1 MIRFKLIPAI
11 LLICLTAMAIIQ
23 IGGCANIVPPSGGPR
38 DSIPPYA
45 VYAKPKDS
53 STNIAPKEILI
64 SFNEYIT
71 TNAIQEQLI
80 VSPNIKNNPLV
91 DQRLNMVRIRLSD
104 SLNANTT
111 YSLQFGNALRD
122 VNEGNIA
129 QNFTYVFS
137 TGDYIDTGKLYG
149 KVQIAETGLV
159 DSSLIAVLHPI
170 DNDSAIF
177 KDKPAYYTRING
189 QGIFEFNFLP
199 SKDFNIYI
207 LPNDYNKRYDDSTK
221 LFAFLNN
228 TVHPTKTN
236 DSIQLYAFEAS
247 PKKEKKSAS
256 NSSVKNA
263 KKQAPVLKY
272 SSNLEGNEKDIL
284 SSLTLNFET
293 PIRLNDSFKIGITD
307 TNLIKLETA
316 QVMVNK
322 QNKQQVEIEFPW
334 EANTDYKLVLPQKS
348 IQDSLSNF
356 LVKADTIRFKTKP
369 ESSYGTAI
377 LRVNGFQQ
385 FEQPVLLLIQD
396 QKVKFSYPI
405 TQNVLR
411 IPLLPPGDYQLK
423 LLMDVNQNG
432 RWDTGKFMGK
442 KLQPELV
449 RNLNLNLNIR
459 VNWDNEMNLILKP

>member
-1 MIRFKLIPAI
+1 
-11 LLICLTAMAIIQ
+11 MAIIQ
-23 IGGCANIVPPSGGPR
+23 MGGCANIVPPSGGPR

-71 TNAIQEQLI
+71 TNALQEQLI

-122 VNEGNIA
+122 VNEGNIV
-129 QNFTYVFS
+129 QNYTYVFS
-137 TGDYIDTGKLYG
+137 TGNQIDTGKLFG
-149 KVQIAETGLV
+149 KVQIAETGMV
-159 DSSLIAVLHPI
+159 DSSLVAVLHPI
-170 DNDSAIF
+170 ENDSAIF
-177 KDKPAYYTRING
+177 KDKPNYYTRING
-189 QGIFEFNFLP
+189 QGIFEFKFLP
-199 SKDFNIYI
+199 ATNFNIYI
-207 LPNDYNKRYDDSTK
+207 VPNDYSKRYDDSTK
-221 LFAFLNN
+221 LFAFLDRSVN
-228 TVHPTKTN
+228 PTQTN

-247 PKKEKKSAS
+247 PKKEKKALSTVGA
-256 NSSVKNA
+256 KNA
-263 KKQAPVLKY
+263 KKQSPLLKY

-284 SSLTLNFET
+284 NPLILNFET
-293 PIRLNDSFKIGITD
+293 PIRLNDSFTIRITD
-307 TNLIKLETA
+307 TNLVTKEGAVTA
-316 QVMVNK
+316 INA
-322 QNKQQVEIEFPW
+322 QNKQQVDIDFPW

-348 IQDSLSNF
+348 IMDSLSNF

-369 ESSYGTAI
+369 ESSYGSAI
-377 LRVNGFQQ
+377 LRINGFQE
-385 FEQPVLLLIQD
+385 FEHPVLFLIQD

-405 TQNVLR
+405 TQNLLR
-411 IPLLPPGDYQLK
+411 IDLLPPGDYQLK
-423 LLMDVNQNG
+423 LLSDANQNG

-449 RNLNLNLNIR
+449 RNLKLILNIKS
-459 VNWDNEMNLILKP
+459 NWDNEMNLILKP

>member
-1 MIRFKLIPAI
+1 
-11 LLICLTAMAIIQ
+11 MAIIQ

-104 SLNANTT
+104 SLNSNTT

-199 SKDFNIYI
+199 SKDFNVYI

-423 LLMDVNQNG
+423 LLMDINQNG

-442 KLQPELV
+442 KRQPELV

>member
-1 MIRFKLIPAI
+1 MIRSKLIPTI
-11 LLICLTAMAIIQ
+11 LLCCLTAMAIIQ
-23 IGGCANIVPPSGGPR
+23 MGGCANIVPPSGGPR

-71 TNAIQEQLI
+71 TNALQEQLI

-122 VNEGNIA
+122 VNEGNIV
-129 QNFTYVFS
+129 QNYTYVFS
-137 TGDYIDTGKLYG
+137 TGNQIDTGKLFG
-149 KVQIAETGLV
+149 KVQIAETGMV
-159 DSSLIAVLHPI
+159 DSSLVAVLHPI
-170 DNDSAIF
+170 ENDSAIF
-177 KDKPAYYTRING
+177 KDKPNYYTRING
-189 QGIFEFNFLP
+189 QGIFEFKFLP
-199 SKDFNIYI
+199 ATNFNIYI
-207 LPNDYNKRYDDSTK
+207 VPNDYSKRYDDSTK
-221 LFAFLNN
+221 LFAFLDRSVN
-228 TVHPTKTN
+228 PMQTN

-247 PKKEKKSAS
+247 PKKEKKALSTVGA
-256 NSSVKNA
+256 KNA
-263 KKQAPVLKY
+263 KKQSSLLKY

-284 SSLTLNFET
+284 NPLILNFET
-293 PIRLNDSFKIGITD
+293 PIRLNDSFTIRITD
-307 TNLIKLETA
+307 TNLVTKEGAVTA
-316 QVMVNK
+316 INA
-322 QNKQQVEIEFPW
+322 QNKQQVDIDFPW

-348 IQDSLSNF
+348 IMDSLSNF

-369 ESSYGTAI
+369 ESSYGSAI
-377 LRVNGFQQ
+377 LRINGFQE
-385 FEQPVLLLIQD
+385 FEHPVLLLIQD

-405 TQNVLR
+405 TQNLLR
-411 IPLLPPGDYQLK
+411 IDLLPPGDYQLK
-423 LLMDVNQNG
+423 LLSDANQNG

-449 RNLNLNLNIR
+449 RNLKLILNIKS
-459 VNWDNEMNLILKP
+459 NWDNEMNLILKP

>member
-1 MIRFKLIPAI
+1 MALIQ
-11 LLICLTAMAIIQ
+11 M
-23 IGGCANIVPPSGGPR
+23 GGCANIVPPSGGPR

-71 TNAIQEQLI
+71 TNALQEQLI

-122 VNEGNIA
+122 VNEGNIV
-129 QNFTYVFS
+129 QNYTYVFS
-137 TGDYIDTGKLYG
+137 TGNQIDTGKLFG

-170 DNDSAIF
+170 EKDSAIY
-177 KDKPAYYTRING
+177 KDKPTYYSRING
-189 QGIFEFNFLP
+189 QGIFEFKFLP
-199 SKDFNIYI
+199 ASDFNIYI
-207 LPNDYNKRYDDSTK
+207 VPNDFSKRYDDSTK
-221 LFAFLNN
+221 LFAFLDRS
-228 TVHPTKTN
+228 VAATKTK

-247 PKKEKKSAS
+247 PKKEKKLATAIGS
-256 NSSVKNA
+256 KNA
-263 KKQAPVLKY
+263 KKQSPLLKY
-272 SSNLEGNEKDIL
+272 SSNLENNEKDIL
-284 SSLTLNFET
+284 SPLTLNFET
-293 PIRLNDSFKIGITD
+293 PISLNDSFIIQITD
-307 TNLIKLETA
+307 TNLVKKEAAVLAINA
-316 QVMVNK
+316 
-322 QNKQQVEIEFPW
+322 QNKQQVTIDFPW
-334 EANTDYKLVLPQKS
+334 EAGTDYKLVLPQKS

-356 LVKADTIRFKTKP
+356 LVKADTLRFKTKP

-377 LRVNGFQQ
+377 LRINGFQQ
-385 FEQPVLLLIQD
+385 FEHPVLLLIQD

-405 TQNVLR
+405 TQNLLR
-411 IPLLPPGDYQLK
+411 IDLLPPGDYQLK
-423 LLMDVNQNG
+423 LLSDANQNG
-432 RWDTGKFMGK
+432 RWDTGKFIGK

-449 RNLNLNLNIR
+449 RNLNLILNIR
-459 VNWDNEMNLILKP
+459 AKWDNEMNLILKP

>member
-1 MIRFKLIPAI
+1 MTRLKLIPAI
-11 LLICLTAMAIIQ
+11 LLCCLTAMALIQ
-23 IGGCANIVPPSGGPR
+23 MGGCANIVPPSGGPR

-53 STNIAPKEILI
+53 TTNIAPKEILI

-71 TNAIQEQLI
+71 SNAIQEQLI

-137 TGDYIDTGKLYG
+137 TGDQIDTGKLFG
-149 KVQIAETGLV
+149 KVQIAETGMV
-159 DSSLIAVLHPI
+159 DSTLIAVLHPI
-170 DNDSAIF
+170 GNDSAIY
-177 KDKPAYYTRING
+177 KDKPNYYTRING
-189 QGIFEFNFLP
+189 QGVFEFNYLP

-207 LPNDYNKRYDDSTK
+207 LPNDYNKKYDDSTK
-221 LFAFLNN
+221 LFAFLNQS
-228 TVHPTKTN
+228 VHPMQNT

-247 PKKEKKSAS
+247 PKKEKKVAS
-256 NSSVKNA
+256 TVAAKNA
-263 KKQAPVLKY
+263 KKQAIVLKY
-272 SSNLEGNEKDIL
+272 SSNLEGKEKDIL
-284 SSLTLNFET
+284 SPLILNFET
-293 PIRLNDSFKIGITD
+293 PIRLNDSFTIRITD
-307 TNLIKLETA
+307 TNLVQKEGAVPAINA
-316 QVMVNK
+316 
-322 QNKQQVEIEFPW
+322 QNKQQVDIDFPW

-348 IQDSLSNF
+348 IKDSLSNF
-356 LVKADTIRFKTKP
+356 LVKSDTIRFKTKP
-369 ESSYGTAI
+369 ETSYGTAI
-377 LRVNGFQQ
+377 LRINGFQQ
-385 FEQPVLLLIQD
+385 FEHPVLLLMQD

-405 TQNVLR
+405 TQNILR

-423 LLMDVNQNG
+423 LLSDANQNG

-449 RNLNLNLNIR
+449 RNLKLILNIKS
-459 VNWDNEMNLILKP
+459 NWDNEMNLILKP

>member
-1 MIRFKLIPAI
+1 MTRFKLIPAI
-11 LLICLTAMAIIQ
+11 LLISLTAMALIQ

-53 STNIAPKEILI
+53 SIGIAPKEILI

-71 TNAIQEQLI
+71 TNALQEQLI

-111 YSLQFGNALRD
+111 YSFQFGNAIRD
-122 VNEGNIA
+122 VNEGNII
-129 QNFTYVFS
+129 QNYTYVFS
-137 TGDYIDTGKLYG
+137 TGAQIDTGKLYG

-159 DSSLIAVLHPI
+159 DSSLVAVLHPI
-170 DNDSAIF
+170 YNDSAIF
-177 KDKPAYYTRING
+177 KDKPNYYTRING
-189 QGIFEFNFLP
+189 KGIFEFKFLP
-199 SKDFNIYI
+199 AINFNIYI
-207 LPNDYNKRYDDSTK
+207 VPNDYTKRYDDSTK
-221 LFAFLNN
+221 LFAFLNS
-228 TVHPTKTN
+228 TVTPARTK

-247 PKKEKKSAS
+247 PKKEKKLATTIGA
-256 NSSVKNA
+256 KNT
-263 KKQAPVLKY
+263 KKQSPVLKY
-272 SSNLEGNEKDIL
+272 SSNLEGNEKDFL
-284 SSLTLNFET
+284 SPLILNFET
-293 PIRLNDSFKIGITD
+293 VIQLNDSFKIGITD
-307 TNLIKLETA
+307 TNLVQQAGATVL
-316 QVMVNK
+316 VNT
-322 QNKQQVEIEFPW
+322 QNKQQVAIDFPW
-334 EANTDYKLVLPQKS
+334 EAGTDYKLVLPQKS

-356 LVKADTIRFKTKP
+356 LVKADTLRFKTKP

-377 LRVNGFQQ
+377 LRINGFQQ

-405 TQNVLR
+405 TQNLLR

-423 LLMDVNQNG
+423 LLMDANQNG
-432 RWDTGKFMGK
+432 RWDTGQFMGK

-449 RNLNLNLNIR
+449 RNLNLILNIR
-459 VNWDNEMNLILKP
+459 ANWDNEMNLILKP

>member
-1 MIRFKLIPAI
+1 
-11 LLICLTAMAIIQ
+11 MAIIQ
-23 IGGCANIVPPSGGPR
+23 MGGCANIVPPSGGPR

-71 TNAIQEQLI
+71 TNALQEQLI

-122 VNEGNIA
+122 VNEGNIV
-129 QNFTYVFS
+129 QNYTYVFS
-137 TGDYIDTGKLYG
+137 TGDQIDTGKLFG
-149 KVQIAETGLV
+149 KVQIAETGMV
-159 DSSLIAVLHPI
+159 DSTLIAVLHPI

-177 KDKPAYYTRING
+177 KDKPTYYTRING
-189 QGIFEFNFLP
+189 KGIFEFKYLP
-199 SKDFNIYI
+199 AKDFNIYI

-221 LFAFLNN
+221 LFAFLDHS
-228 TVHPTKTN
+228 VDPTKTK
-236 DSIQLYAFEAS
+236 DSIQLYAFEAA
-247 PKKEKKSAS
+247 PKKEKKLATIAGA
-256 NSSVKNA
+256 KNA
-263 KKQAPVLKY
+263 KKQSPLLKY

-284 SSLTLNFET
+284 SPLTLNFET
-293 PIRLNDSFKIGITD
+293 PIRLNDSFTIRITD
-307 TNLIKLETA
+307 TNLVTKEGAVTA
-316 QVMVNK
+316 IHA
-322 QNKQQVEIEFPW
+322 QNKQQVELEFPW

-348 IQDSLSNF
+348 IIDSLSNF

-369 ESSYGTAI
+369 ESSYGSVI
-377 LRVNGFQQ
+377 LRINGFQA
-385 FEQPVLLLIQD
+385 FEHPVLLLIQD

-405 TQNVLR
+405 TQNLLR
-411 IPLLPPGDYQLK
+411 IDLLPPGDYQLK
-423 LLMDVNQNG
+423 LLTDANQNG

-449 RNLNLNLNIR
+449 RNLKLILNIKS
-459 VNWDNEMNLILKP
+459 NWDNEMNLILKP

>member
-1 MIRFKLIPAI
+1 MALIQ
-11 LLICLTAMAIIQ
+11 M
-23 IGGCANIVPPSGGPR
+23 GGCANIVPPSGGPR

-71 TNAIQEQLI
+71 TNALQEQLI

-122 VNEGNIA
+122 VNEGNIV
-129 QNFTYVFS
+129 QNYTYVFS
-137 TGDYIDTGKLYG
+137 TGNQIDTGKLFG

-170 DNDSAIF
+170 EKDSAIY
-177 KDKPAYYTRING
+177 KDKPTYYSRING
-189 QGIFEFNFLP
+189 QGIFEFKFLP
-199 SKDFNIYI
+199 ASDFNIYI
-207 LPNDYNKRYDDSTK
+207 VPNDFSKRYDDSTK
-221 LFAFLNN
+221 LFAFLDRS
-228 TVHPTKTN
+228 VAATKTK

-247 PKKEKKSAS
+247 PKKEKKLATTIGS
-256 NSSVKNA
+256 KNA
-263 KKQAPVLKY
+263 KKQSPLLKY
-272 SSNLEGNEKDIL
+272 SSNLENNEKDIL
-284 SSLTLNFET
+284 SPLTLNFET
-293 PIRLNDSFKIGITD
+293 PISLNDSFTIQITD
-307 TNLIKLETA
+307 TNLVKKEAAVLAI
-316 QVMVNK
+316 NP
-322 QNKQQVEIEFPW
+322 QNKQQVEIDFPW
-334 EANTDYKLVLPQKS
+334 EADTDYKLILPQKS
-348 IQDSLSNF
+348 IKDSLSNF
-356 LVKADTIRFKTKP
+356 LVKADTLRFKTKP

-377 LRVNGFQQ
+377 LRINGFQQ

-405 TQNVLR
+405 TQNLMR
-411 IPLLPPGDYQLK
+411 IDLLPPGDYQLK
-423 LLMDVNQNG
+423 LLSDANQNG

-449 RNLNLNLNIR
+449 RNLKLVLNIKSK
-459 VNWDNEMNLILKP
+459 WDNEMNLILKP

>member
-1 MIRFKLIPAI
+1 MTRFKLIPAI

-405 TQNVLR
+405 TQNLLR

-423 LLMDVNQNG
+423 LLMDANQNG

-449 RNLNLNLNIR
+449 RNLNLILNIR
-459 VNWDNEMNLILKP
+459 ANWDNEMNLILKP